1 MVLFK
6 SFLSDWC
13 VNTVMLSNFETKM
26 HILPIVIDIMAKKH
40 FLTIL
45 LVCKQISEIRR
56 SLITLI
62 VMRKLN
68 ILYILLLL
76 ELYNRLRLIIKLSI
90 DVMIFQILIT
100 LKTFLLFLIFCIL
113 SESVNIKLHKKSK
126 FLWIITYFRRYSWLI
141 VLEPFNLLYIIQAH
155 LSTF

>member
-13 VNTVMLSNFETKM
+13 VNTVMLSNFKTKM
-26 HILPIVIDIMAKKH
+26 HILPVVMDMANKH

-45 LVCKQISEIRR
+45 LECKQISEIRR

-62 VMRKLN
+62 IMRKLN
-68 ILYILLLL
+68 ILYILLL
-76 ELYNRLRLIIKLSI
+76 ELYNRLRLIINYIIYI
-90 DVMIFQILIT
+90 DVIIFQTLIT
-100 LKTFLLFLIFCIL
+100 LKIFLLFLFFCSL
-113 SESVNIKLHKKSK
+113 SESVNIKLPKKSK
-126 FLWIITYFRRYSWLI
+126 FLCIITYFRRYAWLI